1 MTFIEAYSKIKTALK
16 TAKADTVE
24 GHLAIQINLTDA
36 DASGILYLEVTDGK
50 LYVEPYDY
58 FDHDAMITVEWKNF
72 VDIMTGKLDFDKAI
86 EEDVISIYGNF
97 EKAMELKKIVKKP
110 TPRKPAAKKTEPKTK
125 AQEKAVDAKPAA
137 KKTTAKKAPAKK
149 SK

>member
-16 TAKADTVE
+16 TAKADKVE
-24 GHLAIQINLTDA
+24 GHLAIQVNLTDA
-36 DASGILYLEVTDGK
+36 DASGILYLEVSDGK

-86 EEDVISIYGNF
+86 EEDVMSVYGNTDR
-97 EKAMELKKIVKKP
+97 AMELKKIVKKP
-110 TPRKPAAKKTEPKTK
+110 AAKKPATTKTEPKTTQK
-125 AQEKAVDAKPAA
+125 AEAAKPAA
-137 KKTTAKKAPAKK
+137 KKTAAKKAPAKK